1 MENRGK
7 SEKTVVKAFVND
19 LRFFVDAIVDE
30 SNKMEDEAE
39 NLSSSWNDPQYDKFK
54 EYIDQLTKYLKDKT
68 KIISDCAN
76 KIEERELKEI

>member
-19 LRFFVDAIVDE
+19 LRFFVDEIIKE
-30 SNKMEDEAE
+30 SNKMENEAN

-54 EYIDQLTKYLKDKT
+54 EYIDQLTKDLKDKT
-68 KIISDCAN
+68 KIIADCAN

>member
-7 SEKTVVKAFVND
+7 SEKTVVTAFVND
-19 LRFFVDAIVDE
+19 LRFFVDEIIKE
-30 SNKMEDEAE
+30 SNKMENEAN

-54 EYIDQLTKYLKDKT
+54 EYIDQLTKDLKDKT
-68 KIISDCAN
+68 KIIADCAN

>member
-19 LRFFVDAIVDE
+19 LSFFVDEIIKE
-30 SNKMEDEAE
+30 SDKMENEAN

-54 EYIDQLTKYLKDKT
+54 EYIDQLTKDLKDKT
-68 KIISDCAN
+68 KIIADCAS

>member
-39 NLSSSWNDPQYDKFK
+39 IYVLAGMIHNMINLKN
-54 EYIDQLTKYLKDKT
+54 I
-68 KIISDCAN
+68 
-76 KIEERELKEI
+76 

>member
-7 SEKTVVKAFVND
+7 SEKTVVTAFVND
-19 LRFFVDAIVDE
+19 LRFFVDEIIKE
-30 SNKMEDEAE
+30 SNKMENEAN

-54 EYIDQLTKYLKDKT
+54 EYIDQLTKDLKDKT

>member
-19 LRFFVDAIVDE
+19 LRFFVDAIIKE
-30 SNKMEDEAE
+30 SNKMENEAN

-54 EYIDQLTKYLKDKT
+54 EYIDQLTKDLKDKT

>member
-39 NLSSSWNDPQYDKFK
+39 NLSSSWNDLQYDKFK
-54 EYIDQLTKYLKDKT
+54 EYIDQLTKDLKDKT